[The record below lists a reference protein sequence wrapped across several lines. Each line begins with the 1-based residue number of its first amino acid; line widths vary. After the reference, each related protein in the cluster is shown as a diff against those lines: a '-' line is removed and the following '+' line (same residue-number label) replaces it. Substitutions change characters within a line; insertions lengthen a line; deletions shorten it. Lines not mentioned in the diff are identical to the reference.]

1 MLAYNKT
8 TLENLA
14 IHEAAEEAADVNLIS
29 AQKENEIKIHYSVD
43 LYSPN
48 IFVRIG
54 LGLLTIFIVLSSAG
68 LIGLMTN
75 FESPAFILFLFA
87 AGSFAM
93 LTYMTATKK
102 HFNSGVDHILMAA
115 TIIFLTAAF
124 LQMLP
129 QHINEDILASAVICI
144 ISLCFF
150 LRFADSIMAFV
161 SFGAVVVLMLNIS
174 LYFGAASGMLLSFAV
189 MAFTAVLYFVL
200 QNNKSNRLTIYYSKP
215 ILVLQLLALATF
227 YIAGNIYVI
236 TEFLKEFL
244 PGAGSTSL
252 PLWFRYFLWAFTAL
266 VPIVYIMAG
275 IKYRKV
281 MLCRMG
287 IACVAITILTYR
299 YYYSIL
305 PAEAAMILA
314 GSIVCTCSYLLTKYL
329 KQPKGGFIFKDI
341 QRRNKDTANL
351 EGVIIA
357 ETFGQRETSLQQE
370 TTFGGGSFGGAGA
383 GDRY

>member
-29 AQKENEIKIHYSVD
+29 AQKENEIKIHYPID

-75 FESPAFILFLFA
+75 FESPTFILFLFA

-129 QHINEDILASAVICI
+129 LHINDNILASAVICI

-150 LRFADSIMAFV
+150 LRFADSIMAIV

-189 MAFTAVLYFVL
+189 MAFTAILYFVL

-227 YIAGNIYVI
+227 YIAGNIYVV

-266 VPIVYIMAG
+266 VPIVYIITG
-275 IKYRKV
+275 IKYREV
-281 MLCRMG
+281 MLCRIG
-287 IACVAITILTYR
+287 IASVAISILTYR

-341 QRRNKDTANL
+341 QRRKKDTANL
-351 EGVIIA
+351 VGVIIA

>member
-29 AQKENEIKIHYSVD
+29 AQNENEIKIHYPVD

-75 FESPAFILFLFA
+75 FESPTFILFLFA

-129 QHINEDILASAVICI
+129 LHINEDILASAVIFI
-144 ISLCFF
+144 ISLCFL
-150 LRFADSIMAFV
+150 LRFADSIMAIV
-161 SFGAVVVLMLNIS
+161 SFNAVVVLMLNIS

-189 MAFTAVLYFVL
+189 MAFTAILYFVL

-215 ILVLQLLALATF
+215 ILVLQLLALAIF
-227 YIAGNIYVI
+227 YIAGNIYVV

-275 IKYRKV
+275 VKYREI

-287 IACVAITILTYR
+287 IACVAISILTYR

-305 PAEAAMILA
+305 TAEAAMILA

-341 QRRNKDTANL
+341 QRRKKDTANL

>member
-14 IHEAAEEAADVNLIS
+14 IHEAAEEAADLNLIS
-29 AQKENEIKIHYSVD
+29 AQKENEIQIHYPVD

-54 LGLLTIFIVLSSAG
+54 LGLLTTFIVLSSAG

-75 FESPAFILFLFA
+75 FESPTFILFLFA

-129 QHINEDILASAVICI
+129 QHINKDILTSAVICI

-150 LRFADSIMAFV
+150 LRFADSIMAIV

-189 MAFTAVLYFVL
+189 MAFTAILYFVL

-227 YIAGNIYVI
+227 YIAGNIYVV

-275 IKYRKV
+275 VKYREI
-281 MLCRMG
+281 MLCRIG
-287 IACVAITILTYR
+287 IASAAISILTYR

-341 QRRNKDTANL
+341 QRRKKDTANL

>member
-29 AQKENEIKIHYSVD
+29 AQKENEIKIHYPVD

-75 FESPAFILFLFA
+75 FESPTFILFLFA

-144 ISLCFF
+144 IGLCFF
-150 LRFADSIMAFV
+150 LRFADSIMAIV

-189 MAFTAVLYFVL
+189 MAFTAILYFVL

-227 YIAGNIYVI
+227 YIAGNIYVV
-236 TEFLKEFL
+236 TELLKEFL

-266 VPIVYIMAG
+266 VPLVYIIAG
-275 IKYRKV
+275 VKYRGGI
-281 MLCRMG
+281 LCRMG
-287 IACVAITILTYR
+287 IACVAISILTYR

-341 QRRNKDTANL
+341 QRRKNDTANL

>member
-14 IHEAAEEAADVNLIS
+14 IHEAAEEAADLNLIS
-29 AQKENEIKIHYSVD
+29 AQKENEIKIHYPVD

-75 FESPAFILFLFA
+75 FTSPTFILFLFA
-87 AGSFAM
+87 AGSFVV
-93 LTYMTATKK
+93 LTYMTRTKK
-102 HFNSGVDHILMAA
+102 HFSSGVDHILMAA
-115 TIIFLTAAF
+115 TIIFATAGIVE
-124 LQMLP
+124 MLP
-129 QHINEDILASAVICI
+129 SGINEDILASAVVCI

-150 LRFADSIMAFV
+150 LRFADSIMAIV
-161 SFGAVVVLMLNIS
+161 SFGAVVVLMVNIS
-174 LYFGAASGMLLSFAV
+174 IYIGAASKIFLPFFV
-189 MAFTAVLYFVL
+189 MAFTAMLYFVL
-200 QNNKSNRLTIYYSKP
+200 KNNTSNRLTIYYSKP
-215 ILVLQLLALATF
+215 ILFLQLLALATF
-227 YIAGNIYVI
+227 YIAGNYFVV
-236 TEFLKEFL
+236 TEFSKEIF

-252 PLWFRYFLWAFTAL
+252 PLWFRYFLWAFTAF
-266 VPIVYIMAG
+266 VPLVYIIAG
-275 IKYRKV
+275 VKYREI
-281 MLCRMG
+281 MLCRIG
-287 IACVAITILTYR
+287 IACVAISILTYR

-305 PAEAAMILA
+305 PAEAAMIIA
-314 GSIVCTCSYLLTKYL
+314 GSIVCICSYLLTKYL
-329 KQPKGGFIFKDI
+329 KQPKGGFIFEDI

-357 ETFGQRETSLQQE
+357 ETFGQKETSLQQE

>member
-14 IHEAAEEAADVNLIS
+14 IHEAAEEAADLNLIS
-29 AQKENEIKIHYSVD
+29 AQKENEIKIHYPVH

-48 IFVRIG
+48 IFVCIG

-75 FESPAFILFLFA
+75 FQSPTFILFLFA
-87 AGSFAM
+87 TGSFAV

-115 TIIFLTAAF
+115 TIIFATATI
-124 LQMLP
+124 LEMLP
-129 QHINEDILASAVICI
+129 LGINEDILASAVVCI

-150 LRFADSIMAFV
+150 LRFADSIMAIV
-161 SFGAVVVLMLNIS
+161 SFGAMVVLMVNIS
-174 LYFGAASGMLLSFAV
+174 IYFGAATRILLSFAV
-189 MAFTAVLYFVL
+189 MAFTGILYFVL
-200 QNNKSNRLTIYYSKP
+200 KNNKSKRLTIYYSKP
-215 ILVLQLLALATF
+215 MLVLQLLALATF
-227 YIAGNIYVI
+227 YIAGNYFVI
-236 TEFLKEFL
+236 TEFSKKFF

-275 IKYRKV
+275 IKHREI
-281 MLCRMG
+281 MLCRIG
-287 IACVAITILTYR
+287 IASVAISILTYR

-329 KQPKGGFIFKDI
+329 KQPKGGFIFENVK
-341 QRRNKDTANL
+341 RRKKDTANL

-357 ETFGQRETSLQQE
+357 ETFGQRETSRQQE